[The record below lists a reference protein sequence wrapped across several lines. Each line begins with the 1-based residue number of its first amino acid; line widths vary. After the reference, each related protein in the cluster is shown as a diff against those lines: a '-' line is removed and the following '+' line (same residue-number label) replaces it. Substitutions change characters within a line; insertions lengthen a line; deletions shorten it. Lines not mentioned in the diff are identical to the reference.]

1 MSRYGELSNE
11 QFVALLNAKLNET
24 SWTVGEI
31 VELERRGIDI
41 LGSHR
46 ELSDAMLKKR
56 SEFTS
61 QINKALE
68 PYSKQFALLSDSIN
82 LFKNLRLEN
91 ALASN
96 PVIENQQISIP
107 RTAQNLVSMEVA
119 TTLEQ
124 SLIELRVIRRL
135 NQRDWFQWSIWISSL
150 VAALTALISLFVP

>member
-1 MSRYGELSNE
+1 
-11 QFVALLNAKLNET
+11 
-24 SWTVGEI
+24 
-31 VELERRGIDI
+31 
-41 LGSHR
+41 
-46 ELSDAMLKKR
+46 MLKKR

-96 PVIENQQISIP
+96 PIIENQQISIP

-124 SLIELRVIRRL
+124 SLLELRVIRRL
-135 NQRDWFQWSIWISSL
+135 NQRDWFQWSIWVSSL